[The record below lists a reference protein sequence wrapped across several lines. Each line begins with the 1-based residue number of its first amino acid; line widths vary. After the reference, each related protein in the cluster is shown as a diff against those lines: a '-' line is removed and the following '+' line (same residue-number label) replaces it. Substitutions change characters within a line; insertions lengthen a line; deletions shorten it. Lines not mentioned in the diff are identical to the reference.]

1 MTWNVPSRSCA
12 GSNKARLASNRT
24 RPSAVSEEREGISL
38 DLVSHLELH
47 HEPRI
52 RSTSR
57 RASGTCHQPPPSLRM
72 SRASGCQPSSP
83 GESVQ
88 ALIHQSAGHC
98 HANHEGISSQG

>member
-38 DLVSHLELH
+38 DLVSHLKLH

-57 RASGTCHQPPPSLRM
+57 RGSGTGHQPAQPPHE
-72 SRASGCQPSSP
+72 SRVGLPAIL
-83 GESVQ
+83 
-88 ALIHQSAGHC
+88 AR
-98 HANHEGISSQG
+98 